1 MQPRTKTA
9 RKPRPIGPR
18 REEILAAAL
27 KLFSEYGVHA
37 VTTRQIAAAV
47 GISQPSLYAFFPNKQ
62 ALEGEVCVRVFDE
75 LTSRLTRG
83 LNALKQGRCD
93 IRELGTIYIGF
104 GLTRPDAYRLAF
116 MVEKSD
122 PNAAVSAAGD
132 SVLEASLR
140 SIEVLRE
147 ALRYTKGAALPPDQL
162 ELLAQ
167 SVWSGLHGLV
177 SLLLARHLFPW
188 CERKILIK
196 FHIDRVFA
204 GVLCKP

>member
-62 ALEGEVCVRVFDE
+62 ALEGEACVRVFDE
-75 LTSRLTRG
+75 LTSRLAKG
-83 LNALKQGRCD
+83 LNALKRGRCD
-93 IRELGTIYIGF
+93 IRELGRIYIDF
-104 GLTRPDAYRLAF
+104 GLKRPDAYRLAF
-116 MVEKSD
+116 MVEKSEPED
-122 PNAAVSAAGD
+122 AASTDGD
-132 SVLEASLR
+132 TVLEASLK

-147 ALRYTKGAALPPDQL
+147 ALRFTRGAAVPQQQR

-177 SLLLARHLFPW
+177 SLLLARGHFPW
-188 CERKILIK
+188 CERNQLIK
-196 FHIDRVFA
+196 FHINRVFA
-204 GVLCKP
+204 GVV